1 MFLNVKLLN
10 FNIVMIYID
19 KGEINTFALTLS
31 EVTTLVNPYYLFVF
45 EGEYNTAVEPIYWVG
60 TDTSN
65 WPVRYN
71 LFTLEE
77 GVDVT
82 LIKGQYKYSVYES
95 DTPIIVDE
103 NTNTTDLN
111 LIEEGR
117 MVVAGVAVSSIYD

>member
-1 MFLNVKLLN
+1 VFLNVTLLV

-31 EVTTLVNPYYLFVF
+31 EVTTLVDPFYLFVF

-65 WPVRYN
+65 WPQRYN

-82 LIKGQYKYSVYES
+82 LTKGQYKYSVYES
-95 DTPIIVDE
+95 ATPIVIDE
-103 NTNTTDLN
+103 NTNTDELN

-117 MVVAGVAVSSIYD
+117 LVVAGVAVSSIYD

>member
-1 MFLNVKLLN
+1 VFLNVKLLN

-45 EGEYNTAVEPIYWVG
+45 EGEYNTAVEPIFWVG

-82 LIKGQYKYSVYES
+82 LIKGQYKYSVFES

-103 NTNTTDLN
+103 NTNTDELN

>member
-1 MFLNVKLLN
+1 MFLNVKVLKV
-10 FNIVMIYID
+10 NIVMIYID

-31 EVTTLVNPYYLFVF
+31 EVTTLVDPYYLFVF

-82 LIKGQYKYSVYES
+82 LIKGQYKYSVFES

-103 NTNTTDLN
+103 NTNTDELN

>member
-1 MFLNVKLLN
+1 VFLNVKVLKV
-10 FNIVMIYID
+10 NIVMIYID

-31 EVTTLVNPYYLFVF
+31 EVTTLTNPYYLFVF
-45 EGEYNTAVEPIYWVG
+45 EGEYNTAVEPIYWAG
-60 TDTSN
+60 TDLSN
-65 WPVRYN
+65 WPTRYN

-77 GVDVT
+77 GVDIE

-95 DTPIIVDE
+95 PTAIIVDE
-103 NTNTTDLN
+103 NTDETDLN

>member
-45 EGEYNTAVEPIYWVG
+45 EGEYNTAVEPIFWVG

-82 LIKGQYKYSVYES
+82 LIKGQYKYSVFES

>member
-1 MFLNVKLLN
+1 
-10 FNIVMIYID
+10 MIYID

-60 TDTSN
+60 DDTSN

-82 LIKGQYKYSVYES
+82 LIKGQYKYSVFES

-103 NTNTTDLN
+103 NTNTDELN

>member
-82 LIKGQYKYSVYES
+82 LIKGQYKYSVFES

-103 NTNTTDLN
+103 NTNTDELN

>member
-1 MFLNVKLLN
+1 MNVKVLKV
-10 FNIVMIYID
+10 NIVMIYID

-45 EGEYNTAVEPIYWVG
+45 EGEYNTAVEPIFWVG
-60 TDTSN
+60 TETSN

-82 LIKGQYKYSVYES
+82 LIKGQYKYSVFES

-103 NTNTTDLN
+103 NTNTDELN

>member
-1 MFLNVKLLN
+1 MFLNVKVLN

-82 LIKGQYKYSVYES
+82 LIKGQYKYSVFES

-103 NTNTTDLN
+103 NTNTDELN

>member
-1 MFLNVKLLN
+1 VFLNVKVLN

-45 EGEYNTAVEPIYWVG
+45 EGEYNTAVEPIFWVG

-82 LIKGQYKYSVYES
+82 LIKGQYKYSVFES

-103 NTNTTDLN
+103 NTNTDELN

>member
-103 NTNTTDLN
+103 NTNTDELN

>member
-1 MFLNVKLLN
+1 VFLNVTLLV

-31 EVTTLVNPYYLFVF
+31 EVTTLVDPFYLFVF
-45 EGEYNTAVEPIYWVG
+45 EGEFNTAVEPIYWVG

-65 WPVRYN
+65 WPQRYN

-82 LIKGQYKYSVYES
+82 LTKGQYKYSVYES
-95 DTPIIVDE
+95 ATPIVIDE
-103 NTNTTDLN
+103 NTNTDELN

-117 MVVAGVAVSSIYD
+117 LVVAGVAVSSIYD

>member
-1 MFLNVKLLN
+1 
-10 FNIVMIYID
+10 MIYID

-31 EVTTLVNPYYLFVF
+31 EVTTLVDPFYLFVF

-65 WPVRYN
+65 WPQRYN
-71 LFTLEE
+71 LFTIEE

-82 LIKGQYKYSVYES
+82 LTKGQYKYSVYES
-95 DTPIIVDE
+95 ATPIVIDE
-103 NTNTTDLN
+103 NTNTDQLN

-117 MVVAGVAVSSIYD
+117 LVVAGVAVSSIYD

>member
-1 MFLNVKLLN
+1 VFLNVKVLN

-82 LIKGQYKYSVYES
+82 LIKGQYKYSVFES

-103 NTNTTDLN
+103 NTNTDELN